1 MAATVMIA
9 RAFEVDAMSHTENTR
24 SDSRKSRRSVA
35 LLAVLALSASA
46 ALLSACN
53 TVAGAGQD
61 VSSTGRAV
69 TNGAQDI
76 KSGL

>member
-1 MAATVMIA
+1 
-9 RAFEVDAMSHTENTR
+9 MSHTKVTR
-24 SDSRKSRRSVA
+24 SGARTSRRSVA

-53 TVAGAGQD
+53 TVAGAGED
-61 VSSTGRAV
+61 VSATGHAV
-69 TNGAQDI
+69 SHGAEKV